1 MTTDPSFALQAAIV
15 GALSVNAPLRALI
28 STPAR
33 VYDDVPSSAPFP
45 YVTLG
50 HGTLG
55 AWDTS
60 SDQGHAHTL
69 LINAWSRQGGRK
81 EAKAILSAIYDVLHN
96 APLTLSGNRLVLLRF
111 EFADIF
117 RDADGETMHGVA
129 RYRALTELT

>member
-15 GALSVNAPLRALI
+15 AALSANVPLRALI
-28 STPAR
+28 GTPAR
-33 VYDDVPSSAPFP
+33 VYDDPPRNTSFP

-50 HGTLG
+50 HGTLA
-55 AWDTS
+55 AWDTA

-81 EAKAILSAIYDVLHN
+81 EAKAILAGIYDVLHN
-96 APLTLSGNRLVLLRF
+96 ASLPLSGNRLVLLRF

-117 RDADGETMHGVA
+117 RDSDGETMHGVA